1 MIAKKNNFHH
11 KLMFNNIELRDLKK
25 VKIFLNKENIILT
38 QSKKVLEFEK
48 KWSKWLG
55 VKYSIFVNSGSSANY
70 LTMLALKI
78 IHGEKGEVIVPS
90 LTWISDIVSVINNGF
105 KPVFVDINLDNLCMD
120 ETHLLKSLT
129 KKTKAVFITH
139 AQGFNGLSE
148 NLLNVLKKRK
158 ILLIEDV
165 CESHGATFRGRKLG
179 SFGEISNFSFYY
191 AHHLSTIEG
200 GMICTNNKK
209 IYETVRMLRSH
220 GMVRESGNDIFEKK
234 MIKKYSDLSPKF
246 IFMYPGFNMRN
257 NEISAIIGINQL
269 KRLDYNNKLRSK
281 NFAFFLKNLD
291 SNIYKTDFNLEGN
304 SNYAF
309 PLILRKASFQM
320 RDKLEKL
327 MIKNGIEFR
336 RGNAGGGNQLRQPYL
351 KKYLKGINF
360 NRFKNVEHI
369 HFFGYYIG
377 NYPSLEKKKI
387 NIICNILNSLE

>member
-1 MIAKKNNFHH
+1 
-11 KLMFNNIELRDLKK
+11 MFNNIELQDLKK

-48 KWSKWLG
+48 KWSKLLG

-148 NLLNVLKKRK
+148 NLLKVLKKKK

-165 CESHGATFRGRKLG
+165 CESHGGTFKGRKLG

-220 GMVRESGNDIFEKK
+220 GMVRESGNVIFEKK

-360 NRFKNVEHI
+360 KRFKNVEHV

-377 NYPSLEKKKI
+377 NYPSLETKKI
-387 NIICNILNSLE
+387 SKICNILNSLE

>member
-1 MIAKKNNFHH
+1 MIVKKNNFQH
-11 KLMFNNIELRDLKK
+11 KLMFNNIELQDLKK

-55 VKYSIFVNSGSSANY
+55 VKYSVFVNSGSSANY
-70 LTMLALKI
+70 LTMLSIKI
-78 IHGEKGEVIVPS
+78 TYGEKGEVIVPS
-90 LTWISDIVSVINNGF
+90 LTWISDIVSVINSGF
-105 KPVFVDINLDNLCMD
+105 KPVFVDINLDNLCME
-120 ETHLLKSLT
+120 ETHILKSLT

-148 NLLNVLKKRK
+148 NLLKVLKKRK

-165 CESHGATFRGRKLG
+165 CESHGATFKGKKLG

-269 KRLDYNNKLRSK
+269 KRLDYNNRLRSK
-281 NFAFFLKNLD
+281 NFAYFLNNLD
-291 SNIYKTDFNLEGN
+291 PNIYKTDFNLEGN

-309 PLILRKASFQM
+309 PLILKKASFQM

-351 KKYLKGINF
+351 KKYFKRINF
-360 NRFKNVEHI
+360 NRFKNVEHV

-377 NYPSLEKKKI
+377 NYPSLKKEKI
-387 NIICNILNSLE
+387 NKICNILNSLE